1 MESFILNVQNKAIAK
16 DLENY
21 IFKFGNSVK
30 LIKLPNPKYSE
41 KKTKSTDGNFFDL
54 VGLWEGTDIT
64 TQTIREKAW
73 RKI

>member
-1 MESFILNVQNKAIAK
+1 VETFIINVQNKAIAK

-30 LIKLPNPKYSE
+30 LIRLPNPNFSE
-41 KKTKSTDGNFFDL
+41 KKTKSSEGDFFDMA
-54 VGLWEGTDIT
+54 GLWEGTDIT

-73 RKI
+73 REI